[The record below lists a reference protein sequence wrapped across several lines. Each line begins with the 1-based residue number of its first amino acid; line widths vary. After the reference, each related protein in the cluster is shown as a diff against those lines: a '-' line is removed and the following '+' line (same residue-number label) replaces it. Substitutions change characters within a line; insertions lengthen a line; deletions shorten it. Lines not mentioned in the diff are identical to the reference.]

1 MTKDEKDMETT
12 VARLRDHLSKYQDA
26 KRLAEDGSLQFQ
38 WRAAVRTFGTKEGN
52 RTGSANYPRMNR
64 LFDIVRGDGKIR
76 LMLSYDQENPDPD
89 LTNMGQ
95 RRQVE
100 ALLKFEQPL
109 EQLIEQAGNLWR
121 AGDFEGEAALL
132 EDYAISNP
140 QRDAILDLAE
150 EAKRDALSGGSA
162 RSKPKR
168 R

>member
-1 MTKDEKDMETT
+1 M
-12 VARLRDHLSKYQDA
+12 
-26 KRLAEDGSLQFQ
+26 
-38 WRAAVRTFGTKEGN
+38 
-52 RTGSANYPRMNR
+52 
-64 LFDIVRGDGKIR
+64 
-76 LMLSYDQENPDPD
+76 MLSYGQENPRPD
-89 LTNMGQ
+89 FTNTGQ

-109 EQLIEQAGNLWR
+109 VQLIEHAGALWR

-150 EAKRDALSGGSA
+150 EARRDALSGASA

>member
-1 MTKDEKDMETT
+1 MEG
-12 VARLRDHLSKYQDA
+12 V
-26 KRLAEDGSLQFQ
+26 
-38 WRAAVRTFGTKEGN
+38 
-52 RTGSANYPRMNR
+52 RTGSADYPRMHR

-150 EAKRDALSGGSA
+150 EARRDALSGGSA